1 MWILRGVILL
11 LGAVGIIW
19 LGTENAGTKITFY
32 FFNHTFSNISLNLVI
47 IISFISGMIL
57 WAIGAWIREMQLI
70 FRISKSKKEN
80 EKLLDEISDLR
91 NIPLNEEPVER
102 DGYSES

>member
-1 MWILRGVILL
+1 MWIIRGIILL
-11 LGAVGIIW
+11 VGAVGIIW

-32 FFNHTFSNISLNLVI
+32 FFNHTFPEVALNFVI

-70 FRISKSKKEN
+70 LRIRKNKKES
-80 EKLLDEISDLR
+80 ERLLDEISDLR
-91 NIPLNEEPVER
+91 NIPLNDER
-102 DGYSES
+102 IEQDGFSES